1 MKYRIAHVG
10 AFDFENFGD
19 LLFTDVLKKK
29 LEERIEIGEIVY
41 FAPKTCKMPG
51 KNESVHS
58 ITKLEKM
65 MEENPFDAII
75 VGGGDLV
82 HMRKIRTYMPHISED
97 WVDYEVIY
105 LWVVPS
111 LVAQK
116 YNIPLIWNAPGVP
129 LDFSKEE
136 AVAASWLCKNVDY
149 ISVRDQISKKT
160 LSCVTDADRINV
172 VPDTVLCIRDII
184 LEDELIQIFRKLSL
198 DMKKKEYIFFQG
210 NKTLSDEDIKTCA
223 DMLFDLKNK
232 TGYKIILQPIGY
244 ALGDIEV
251 LEKVSNIY
259 QNEFIFIRQKMNQY
273 EILALIANAALYV
286 GASLHGCI
294 TANSYGV
301 KNIVYNYNRFSKV
314 DGFVDL
320 IGREDTRVYNS
331 KDIIQ
336 AYDGLRDV
344 CKEEMNEYIYQIE
357 RHFDRIAE
365 IIKHR
370 VKVKIEYIS
379 KDIAEY
385 IFCASEKIVQ
395 LQKEIEAISVEKQG
409 IILENK
415 RIRKENTE
423 LWKYKKAYDEVVMS
437 FSWRFMK
444 PVRNIMDSI
453 KQRH

>member
-1 MKYRIAHVG
+1 
-10 AFDFENFGD
+10 
-19 LLFTDVLKKK
+19 
-29 LEERIEIGEIVY
+29 
-41 FAPKTCKMPG
+41 
-51 KNESVHS
+51 
-58 ITKLEKM
+58 
-65 MEENPFDAII
+65 
-75 VGGGDLV
+75 
-82 HMRKIRTYMPHISED
+82 
-97 WVDYEVIY
+97 
-105 LWVVPS
+105 
-111 LVAQK
+111 
-116 YNIPLIWNAPGVP
+116 
-129 LDFSKEE
+129 
-136 AVAASWLCKNVDY
+136 
-149 ISVRDQISKKT
+149 
-160 LSCVTDADRINV
+160 
-172 VPDTVLCIRDII
+172 
-184 LEDELIQIFRKLSL
+184 
-198 DMKKKEYIFFQG
+198 
-210 NKTLSDEDIKTCA
+210 
-223 DMLFDLKNK
+223 MLFDLKNK
-232 TGYKIILQPIGY
+232 TGYKVILQPIGY

-259 QNEFIFIRQKMNQY
+259 QNEFIFISQKMNQY

-370 VKVKIEYIS
+370 VKVKTEYIS

-444 PVRNIMDSI
+444 PVRNILDLI